1 MLIYR
6 KVKMINQP
14 KKTSRQYKGCGTISR
29 EDPPIGGNPQRLHVK
44 HSTQNE

>member
-14 KKTSRQYKGCGTISR
+14 KKTSRQYKGYETISR
-29 EDPPIGGNPQRLHVK
+29 EDSDVISENPQRLHVK
-44 HSTQNE
+44 RSKE